1 MSEEPIVG
9 AVLGAFLA
17 GVAGILALHLCD
29 SPRCARCDRSAV
41 ADDAEQA
48 APGLP
53 VVMIDYRCPG
63 CHRIVDRRCL
73 GTWD

>member
-1 MSEEPIVG
+1 MSGEPTVG
-9 AVLGAFLA
+9 AVVGAFLA
-17 GVAGILALHLCD
+17 GAAGILALRLCG
-29 SPRCARCDRSAV
+29 SPRCARCGRSAV

-53 VVMIDYRCPG
+53 IVVIDYRCPG